1 MYVTEQLCHE
11 NRVMYTTLANRAGRA
26 EIHGSN
32 GVLSSPNWPIN
43 VTTAYGVHETKN
55 KPISTKIM

>member
-1 MYVTEQLCHE
+1 
-11 NRVMYTTLANRAGRA
+11 MYTTLANRAGRA

-32 GVLSSPNWPIN
+32 GVLSSPNWPTN
-43 VTTAYGVHETKN
+43 VTMAYGVHETKN